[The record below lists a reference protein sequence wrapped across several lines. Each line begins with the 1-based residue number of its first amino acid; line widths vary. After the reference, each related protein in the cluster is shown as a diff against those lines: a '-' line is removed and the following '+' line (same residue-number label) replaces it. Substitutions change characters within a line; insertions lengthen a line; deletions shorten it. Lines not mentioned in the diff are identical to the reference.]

1 MKCDQAQMAAMRH
14 PKRGVRGGQCDEA
27 SVTMVYEVAEA
38 DTAKAFVCAADIDGS
53 ADTAVDVDVCGG
65 ELVEDQGLAADVDKE

>member
-1 MKCDQAQMAAMRH
+1 MIRLKWQRCGIQN
-14 PKRGVRGGQCDEA
+14 VECEEA
-27 SVTMVYEVAEA
+27 NVTMVYEVAEA